1 MGLNQIHNIDDAVR
15 KLSEPPQHN
24 ENLFDEAYGLAR
36 RATSSVV
43 ETVKDHPYAAAGV
56 AGAAVLFCLSR
67 GRSATSTLESSV
79 TQKGGE
85 LILQDSAAGKVA
97 SQVAERDAVLKQVG
111 QIPDVLRPTLQGDAA
126 KIIPEHFLKAAN
138 EYEVS
143 LANLKQLPLTHRVGA
158 GQDIEAVTREIMQ
171 GRASVTGERLFPDT
185 VADEI
190 KRLTMRNPEV
200 EIKEGATLTVYAEND
215 LAKLAEKTQ
224 FKHVP
229 QLGQFLKEFGVTE
242 EQITTALNIQKVEP
256 QATKRLLGQ
265 ILTDEGLA
273 TKEQVDASFAK
284 QGELKKIL
292 AEVRKAAG
300 F

>member
-1 MGLNQIHNIDDAVR
+1 MGLQQIHNIDDAVR
-15 KLSEPPQHN
+15 KLTEPPQHH
-24 ENLFDEAYGLAR
+24 ESLFDEAYGLAR
-36 RATSSVV
+36 RTSSAVV
-43 ETVKDHPYAAAGV
+43 ETVKEHPYASAGV
-56 AGAAVLFCLSR
+56 AGAAVLFCLTR
-67 GRSATSTLESSV
+67 GRSAASSLESSM
-79 TQKGGE
+79 TRKGGD
-85 LILQDSAAGKVA
+85 LILQEGSSAKLA

-111 QIPDVLRPTLQGDAA
+111 EIPDVLRPMLQGDAA
-126 KIIPEHFLKAAN
+126 KIIPEHFIKAASD
-138 EYEVS
+138 YEIS
-143 LANLKQLPLTHRVGA
+143 LANLKQLPLTHRVAA

-171 GRASVTGERLFPDT
+171 GRAPVTGERLFPDT
-185 VADEI
+185 VAEEI

-200 EIKEGATLTVYAEND
+200 EIKEGANLTVYAEND

-242 EQITTALNIQKVEP
+242 EQITTALNIQKAEP
-256 QATKRLLGQ
+256 QAGKRLLGQ